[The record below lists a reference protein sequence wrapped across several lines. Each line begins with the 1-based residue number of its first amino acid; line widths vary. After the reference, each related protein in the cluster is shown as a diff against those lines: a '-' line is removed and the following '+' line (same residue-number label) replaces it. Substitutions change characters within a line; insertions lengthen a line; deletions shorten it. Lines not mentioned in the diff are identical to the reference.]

1 MNEYRVRRARPIA
14 AELRVPG
21 DLALSQRAVLIAAL
35 ANGPSVLSGF
45 LPAAECLDTIH
56 ACRAL
61 GVKFDYLSADDSEL
75 HWVPDGKSG
84 PAGPSRLRVMGT
96 GGKFRAPAAAV
107 DCGTSGTVPVLMSGL
122 LAGQPFVTRLLAS
135 AATCR
140 DAIHS
145 IAAPLQDMGAAVKFA
160 AQEKATTI
168 TVEGSAKLK
177 GTASRPPVASVLARD
192 AILLAGL
199 FAHGKTTLTDTS
211 AAPDHLERLLR
222 HYQVKTARHART
234 VSIWGGQT
242 PESRDLHIPGDLSYA
257 APFITAAAAQPG
269 ATLTVRGVGLN
280 AARAAFLR
288 VLVRM
293 GAQIMEEVSDTRV
306 GEPYGTI
313 IVRGAPLIGTA
324 LNEKETDNL
333 HDELPLVTVA
343 AALATGSTVIHQTPA
358 TATRLSHM
366 AHNLQLM
373 GVEVARLKHG
383 LEIKGTAGPLQPG
396 CTPGYGDP
404 HIVMACAAAGL
415 FTDGETIV
423 EDIACVESRWFGFGS
438 DLQRFQSREISE
450 GLLTPMLHA
459 VPRRKLSDV

>member
-45 LPAAECLDTIH
+45 LPAAECLDIIH

-75 HWVPDGKSG
+75 HWVPEGKSG

-107 DCGTSGTVPVLMSGL
+107 DCGPSGTVPVLMSGL

-135 AATCR
+135 ALCR

-145 IAAPLQDMGAAVKFA
+145 IAAPIQDMGAAVKFA
-160 AQEKATTI
+160 AGEKSATI

-177 GTASRPPVASVLARD
+177 GTASRPPVASALARD

-199 FAHGKTTLTDTS
+199 FASGKTTLTDAC

-222 HYQVKTARHART
+222 HYQVKTGRHART

-280 AARAAFLR
+280 ATRAAFLR

-293 GAQIMEEVSDTRV
+293 GAQIMEEVSDTRA

-313 IVRGAPLIGTA
+313 IIRGAPLHRTT
-324 LNEKETDNL
+324 LTEKETETL
-333 HDELPLVTVA
+333 HDELPLLTVA
-343 AALATGSTVIHQTPA
+343 AALAKGSTVIHQTPA

-373 GVEVARLKHG
+373 GVEVGRLAHG
-383 LEIKGTAGPLQPG
+383 LEIKGAAGPLQPG

-423 EDIACVESRWFGFGS
+423 EDIACVESRWFGFGN
-438 DLQRFQSREISE
+438 DLQRFQSREISD
-450 GLLTPMLHA
+450 GQFTPMLHA
-459 VPRRKLSDV
+459 VPRGKTG